1 MAALGVEIG
10 QAVFDADGKRLGRV
24 TRCDPWAFEV
34 QRGFFGPRQWV
45 IRYDE
50 ILELG
55 ADSIRVARSDAD
67 LFELAAGELPHSW
80 PRVGAPEGQV
90 ELPAAPGERSGEGA
104 LVRSPA
110 RKDPTHPRADRAD
123 RGADE

>member
-1 MAALGVEIG
+1 MAELGVKVG
-10 QAVFDADGKRLGRV
+10 QTVHDADGKRLGKV

-34 QRGFFGPRQWV
+34 RRGFFGSRRWV

-55 ADSIRVARSDAD
+55 DSSVRVARSDAD

-80 PRVGAPEGQV
+80 PRYPPQEGQGT
-90 ELPAAPGERSGEGA
+90 LPAAPGERSGESVLA
-104 LVRSPA
+104 RSPA
-110 RKDPTHPRADRAD
+110 RTDPGYPRADPD
-123 RGADE
+123 RP